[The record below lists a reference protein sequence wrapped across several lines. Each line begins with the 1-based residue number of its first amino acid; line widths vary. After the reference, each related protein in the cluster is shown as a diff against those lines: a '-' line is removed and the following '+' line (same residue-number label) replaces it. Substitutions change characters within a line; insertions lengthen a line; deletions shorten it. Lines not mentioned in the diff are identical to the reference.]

1 MITISVCMIVKNE
14 ERVLE
19 RCLDSLRGLMD
30 ELIIVDTG
38 SADRTKE
45 IAARY
50 TDKIYDFAWV
60 GDFSAARNFAFSKA
74 SCEYIYSADADEV
87 IGEKNRESF
96 LRLKETLLP
105 EIEIVQ
111 MYYGN
116 HLSHGTIYNFDRE
129 LRPKLFKRLRS
140 FVWTET
146 IHETVRL
153 TPVVFDSEIEITHLP
168 EKNHA
173 DRDLAVFRKLTEGD
187 KTLSERLFG
196 IYARELFISGKE
208 SDFAAAEE
216 FFTRAADGDLSMD
229 QMKEALCVVVKAA
242 RLRGDYLKM
251 YRYAMKDIAS
261 EGVSEVCYELGE
273 YYLGAGL
280 YDEAA
285 MWFYNAVHEAG
296 SILNIR
302 CSGDLA
308 LNGLAESYEKLG
320 LAQQAREYRV
330 KAIAWKADAGD

>member
-116 HLSHGTIYNFDRE
+116 QLSHGTIYNFDRE
-129 LRPKLFKRLRS
+129 LRPKLFK
-140 FVWTET
+140 
-146 IHETVRL
+146 
-153 TPVVFDSEIEITHLP
+153 SEIEITHLP

-173 DRDLAVFRKLTEGD
+173 DRDLAAFRKLTEGG

-196 IYARELFISGKE
+196 IYVRELFISGKE

-251 YRYAMKDIAS
+251 NRYAMNDIAS

-296 SILNIR
+296 SILKIR

-308 LNGLAESYEKLG
+308 LIGLAKSYEKLG

>member
-14 ERVLE
+14 ERVLA
-19 RCLDSLRGLMD
+19 RCLDSLGGLMD

-38 SADRTKE
+38 SDDKTKE

-87 IGEKNRESF
+87 IGEENRERF
-96 LRLKETLLP
+96 LRLKQTLLP

-116 HLSHGTIYNFDRE
+116 QLSHGTIYNFDRE

-140 FVWTET
+140 FVWTEI

-153 TPVVFDSEIEITHLP
+153 SPVVFDSEIEITHLP
-168 EKNHA
+168 EKSHA
-173 DRDLAVFRKLTEGD
+173 DRDLAAFRKLTHKGG
-187 KTLSERLFG
+187 TLSERLFG
-196 IYARELFISGKE
+196 IYARELFISGRE
-208 SDFAAAEE
+208 SDFAQAEE
-216 FFTRAADGDLSMD
+216 FFTGAADMDISMD

-261 EGVSEVCYELGE
+261 EGVSEVCFELGE
-273 YYLGAGL
+273 YYLDTGL
-280 YDEAA
+280 YEEAA
-285 MWFYNAVHEAG
+285 MWFYNAVYEAG
-296 SILNIR
+296 SILNIH
-302 CSGDLA
+302 CGGDLA
-308 LNGLAESYEKLG
+308 LNRLALCHEKLG
-320 LAQQAREYRV
+320 LSEQAREYRV
-330 KAIAWKADAGD
+330 KAIAWKPQAGA